1 MSSLFILVALF
12 TLTTAGKRYTY
23 NYDVKTSTALLATLQ
38 DHADIHIT
46 ATANIDVVSPC
57 EYILRLTEVQ
67 LEGSTHTQEFGE
79 GVTKSPLRFSFQ
91 DGQVE
96 ALCSEVSEPAW
107 VLNFKRGVLSTFQ
120 SSMTRPGHQDLQET
134 DISGTCITHYKS
146 TMEGDVMTI
155 DKVKDLS
162 SCTHRPDLSTYIT
175 GTAYMSD
182 SAIQSLP
189 IFNSTNNCHQI
200 IQQGILNTAEC
211 HESHKFRP
219 FSSEEGGAITTV
231 QTKLVL
237 VSSDQPAVP
246 TTNSE
251 FILKSAVF
259 EETSRIT
266 SEAQV
271 EVVQQILVDL
281 NEAAHGEIRPSVPVL
296 FSNLVASLKPLDY
309 PTLVDLFS
317 QTEEK
322 HSQRFLIDAMPLV
335 QTAAAMGLVKD
346 MYINGDMTPTE
357 ADIWFTSLAFFKNP
371 TSDMFTVIAPLVDLE
386 IPRQQA
392 LLGASAL
399 VNTYCKLHSQCEA
412 DAGVQQVL
420 RAIEKHVGSSC
431 RIINTPEHSNKMLI
445 LTALKALGNAGHWVN
460 ANEVLRQ
467 CYTEENDMEVRVA
480 AIEAWRHTPCEYDR
494 SHLLAAFQDEAQDTE
509 VRIAAYL
516 AVMTCPTE
524 NVLNTIKDRLTSEA
538 VNQVGSFVWTHLT
551 NMQESAAPG
560 KQWFR
565 QIIGEEL
572 LHNKFNTNALK
583 YSRNFEKS
591 FFTNELNAGASVD
604 SNVIFSSKSY
614 LPRSAMFNLTLDLF
628 GESVNLFE
636 VGGHIQGF
644 ESYIEHFFGPA
655 GILPIATME
664 SLLTNMRRNKP
675 NEATTL
681 EDFIDRPFEE
691 AEGTYYL
698 RVLGKELYLNHFHDL
713 KDILP
718 TSNPVDLILEMVR
731 QGDIDYTKSF
741 QLIDSSY
748 SIPTVSGFPV
758 TLNAKGTATLA
769 LRMNGNLNANSL
781 TNFNIE
787 GHLHPSA
794 AIHMDGVMM
803 VDAHVTRK
811 GLQISST
818 LHTST
823 FIDGKIHINGGKLVD
838 VAINTP
844 KEKMEVIDV
853 DTKFFILEDDVL
865 LEKNVDNQI
874 HSESCTES
882 IMGGHLCGQLA
893 YTSMST
899 NSPYFPLSGPFSAK
913 IYLEK
918 TDTHTGYIFHYAYA
932 PQQVNIQFD
941 TPGSQVDRRVSLN
954 VGLDQQT
961 LNIDMYTPFK
971 TFQGVGQYIW
981 QDNDRHLKVE
991 VTVDSGEKY
1000 TLDTG
1005 VNIVHDG
1012 GIQIQPTLILTSS
1025 QGQIINIDGSFGG
1038 QLTPQPFLSTQ
1049 LNIEYGLP
1057 GSDTHTIHYSFNIKK
1072 DITPDMATY
1081 SVHFDLMP
1089 SQLPN
1094 MALGLD
1100 YNFILSL
1107 GHVETHAKLSYATIT
1122 WQLDQSLNYYNE
1134 VDHKGIDLHGSI
1146 KCPAKN
1152 IDYAVSQKVE
1162 VVSNMLKMESLLH
1175 LYDNNEYGIQM
1186 VFTEI
1191 EDGHYKAQVIGSVS
1205 ADKYELD
1212 ADLLNTSVSGKIS
1225 AILQSTLKSARQN
1238 IAFNGKIYGDIEKAN
1253 VDLSMIVNDQ
1263 QYIIRVAGTRTSI
1276 MVETNIYTHMLLN
1289 TYVTSSEDINKLHL
1303 SVQWDKDV
1311 DPTKALI
1318 IDGQVS
1324 PVEIIAA
1331 LKVLDQEFSASGK
1344 VVTDGVEM
1352 MAKWAPDQSV
1362 VTKVLYSLEDTK
1374 SVEVIVETPF
1384 PGWEKQDVSVTLSA
1398 TENNLNARAVANWKN
1413 SEQMSLTISA
1423 NLQPGFPEN
1432 ALSANILFSSTLNAL
1447 ERLTFTLD
1455 HKMTTATINTNMEA
1469 TWNDKKINGVINVTP
1484 SDNGIDASA
1493 SFTSPFTQEALI
1505 TLHHELNGNQLS
1517 TLLEAKYGTYVSNIT
1532 LAGHITLDQTHDVLL
1547 TLKVFTPLPFIP
1559 EMEANLKYTL
1569 DTTILAVVVEGNI
1582 GDNKIMLNING
1593 EKTVNDNTTSITG
1606 DIRFITPFTIPLTAT
1621 LSHSQDGHQF
1631 TSQLIMTG
1639 SIKVHLDG
1647 HYLSEND
1654 VLFNAFLS
1662 SPMVKS
1668 SITLNHK
1675 IQDTTM
1681 KSGFEVSVN
1690 RERIGASINGV
1701 VDKTN
1706 TLANLQMEVISTFRG
1721 LTDIKVNLDT
1731 KKEGN
1736 TWISN
1741 VIISKDSLSVN
1752 IDHSITFSDYLNW
1765 ENIFLINNVYQLRNK
1780 LTHSDTSYTLDME
1793 TWIDGEQMVHITTS
1807 VEPKISA
1814 DISEVNAH
1822 LIIVSAWNDPF
1833 KVDLYYQHNGV
1844 EFKPT
1849 LSIEYIPGQIIQLA
1863 SVYRLESSV
1872 LHIESTLTTP
1882 FWQPLAY
1889 KVNISWDTVN
1899 IISIELTRGNNRSL
1913 LTLTTKYDTLSK
1925 MEAKMEMTSTYLPQP
1940 VLLEGSYDFMSAE
1953 KSVFVALTTD
1963 QTYSITAAISG
1974 EVRNGQLRLLS
1985 VLPIPNAE
1993 HILLHTEYNIN
2004 TMPITTKIELE
2015 VNSKKYEADIIINP
2029 NAIQLNMDLEGEKG
2043 LVATHW
2049 DYQDNQAN
2057 IDINFESP
2065 VDSIGDMK
2073 LHAMYDITNEKK
2085 LNININEGVAQFNF
2099 VANMEDALAPEFML
2113 DIVTPLSVIQVVQ
2126 AKVHWDVKN
2135 PVKTVQVS
2143 GLFNDNNYNWQ
2154 LDISADSLLKGN
2166 VVSKMSSSI
2175 PGWTLLNIEIHYD
2188 FTTTPS
2194 KTTFIYNKEEVTH
2207 KLEALLTLTLDDF
2220 HGEIITSIPG
2230 WEQLTF
2236 NGTYSFEDMHLIG
2249 KLEVHQGDAIYSL
2262 NSDIIFSQQPKIE
2275 IHIHTPFTFA
2285 ANIDLLFKIMKT
2297 QTDSQ
2302 YTVSV
2307 TRNDHTYQVD
2317 LILHQIHKAGHF
2329 ELKMM
2334 SPIPALTNI
2343 NILGKYDF
2351 TDDVKRGNV
2360 ELSLPND
2367 ILLTINVGINNN
2379 NVILDITTPYE
2390 GYNTIKMMG
2399 DYIVSNQQHTIMATL
2414 DTNNLKYDFH
2424 FDLSLINKELSMT
2437 FASPIELMKLV
2448 KVYGKFDVLDYGV
2461 DSTLQVQRNE
2471 DIITLK
2477 VLGNFTPLKSQVHMN
2492 IETPVI
2498 GWNVFSLGAKYD
2510 LLSDKKMVALTFQ
2523 KNDDVKILKLEV
2535 EYSMQKGYFKLQT
2548 PIVDF
2553 EVLGVEYTM
2562 NIDTSNHNMEIIQK
2576 VIHNNNEWNFTF
2588 KAQYT
2593 DTSVYFDL
2601 TTPFEMINTIS
2612 VSLEY
2617 NWDESR
2623 KDSTMHIT
2631 YNQYNFVLSTS
2642 VNISLAKSELS
2653 VQMSTPIVNYE
2664 NLSLVVKYDI
2674 NNRESLVSAYINI
2687 DQQVYNLLI
2696 SGFIENKLVHFKC
2709 HLTSPITE
2717 WSDIKLET
2725 NIDLTGADTIVEIV
2739 LIREGSIKLID
2750 IHARLIG
2757 TALDINMTT
2766 PFDNLPD
2773 LSFLGVLD
2781 RNKRSLEMNM
2791 MNDLGEVSLFA
2802 NFHSVKIHLKT
2813 PFERAQEI
2821 VWELTK
2827 VGEGVYNI
2835 EWRRNDNYA
2844 IISVERQ
2851 GRSNAFNV
2859 EIRSELHGWEL
2870 LSLAG
2875 ALDEETLEAY
2885 LSGAINEDKII
2896 VTSSA
2901 TFGATGSMHLHIET
2915 PFERFRAMN
2924 VDFNYDIKQGKA
2936 KWEASSSS
2944 STFHFLLDL
2953 SPVEGIHGLIIVP
2966 NTVKDTQVS
2975 VNIGLYSGKIA
2986 ITSRFPAVRDFLYEH
3001 NIQTGPVTT
3010 ITSIVQLN
3018 NNELF
3023 KLNASA
3029 TSTEAGESKVHVQMK
3044 IHNIDGEMTILYHHP
3059 SSLSMTVSMKHRESP
3074 GNEFRVEITGSG
3086 NLPSQGLLDIVI
3098 DNSFSQTPVT
3108 VTAHTDFD
3116 MTQERKQVSL
3126 HLKPT
3131 PSQMYKFDVD
3141 FGYGDKVGDF
3151 DLKITTPDRRMS
3163 PWKHITGNFNILNL
3177 NDVHFEVTYGGTL
3190 YTLQGKLDLFESN
3203 LKLTPGPQQESIL
3216 LQWTILSKEYD
3227 YFIKVGPESQY
3238 SMISLDGTF
3247 SDIGHVTMR
3256 GGFKVGYIMDDE
3268 VHYTL
3273 VWDLVSSGALT
3284 SEGTFNYGPQ
3294 YKGNY
3299 RQEFHHNYDTH
3310 TAQFM
3315 FGFTSNIVGMRSFS
3329 MNGNYDFDQK
3339 VVIHGIIQLEDQE
3352 AARIDINF
3360 TDISLDYSHSTVEYV
3375 MPFLPAEFRSLLLTF
3390 DHDFKDA
3397 TRKSIS
3403 VLANISGIEH
3413 SFNTL
3418 WSHSEPFDVLN
3429 AEINIVS
3436 THIGEIRI
3444 AANFDLSNIDD
3455 ARAEIHYVRDILNEK
3470 REMSLR
3476 MSRKMTEQHLES
3488 EILFE
3493 STLQILSHV
3502 RLFVNAD
3509 FSDVFNLSSG
3519 LEWNNKSINFVFDIN
3534 QDSIAALLT
3543 TPFRNFEKVE
3553 AKCTYS
3559 LSGNIKKVTF
3569 IYERGTNKV
3578 EMDVTLNV
3586 KSKRKGNLNFTLTTP
3601 FEILK
3606 LLHIDATWH
3615 RNKAEVNIKRNDY
3628 EYKMNGN
3635 IELHIDNSSFDVS
3648 ITVPGWEVIRIAASY
3663 NVQDFLSGT
3672 LTDNQK
3678 IAGLELQ
3685 FEGHTIIL
3693 NVNGF
3698 SNAQNINLEFVG
3710 RTSFEFIKTCHLKLT
3725 TKSSD
3730 QSREG
3735 IIKVHVNDFEF
3746 KTTNQYEKRGQDG
3759 FYIKSKVETTLI
3771 PLPALI
3777 VGIGRNGD
3785 ETAVTIGY
3793 GDDREITFSIQGK
3806 DNFRSGFSG
3815 FVDIPNFGP
3824 EVITYDLGYGFHD
3837 DNNVFVK
3844 VDIELGRGGQKIEAE
3859 FLYDSDDVR
3868 AFLTSPLTGIRS
3880 LRFRRS
3886 VSSEGVVAEAGIND
3900 YNIHLRGSFKEGD
3913 FRRGALL
3920 DVDVLG
3926 YKLLFDL
3933 LIQSEGLQYT
3943 EGKLIIQTPFPGL
3956 ENIGGL
3962 ITLSIQDNVIS
3973 GQAEIIPP
3981 FFIEPLIKIHL
3992 QLDMNQ
3998 KMNGH
4003 LTLDIAGE
4011 KFLFNINLMGESLT
4025 EGYQGTFEIHTPIPM
4040 ISDIIFDIS
4049 LKIVDGS
4056 SVQVSVG
4063 INDKR
4068 VTAHYIMNE
4077 STFKFN
4083 LDTNIASVHR
4093 QFSVE
4098 ANYPSLDNLKGAV
4111 IFVLGEQI
4119 HDISI
4124 EMNILENRVQGTVK
4138 LQSSL
4143 IEGERNVTFDISI
4156 PSSSLRHIIF
4166 NVTLSTSQSHSL
4178 YLDVNTE
4185 PGIVAAFRVDSP
4197 LVPGFTVN
4205 LLVEEGIASLALNT
4219 VDAQHKINLKW
4230 QMTQQYHVTVE
4241 VMSPL
4246 FSPITMSLFFNG
4258 NYTDMLAKV
4267 YLRVDDHEHIIETML
4282 HIDDNNNVQFSISL
4296 ETPFRNIN
4304 RWTLDVVFTMSDDII
4319 FTINAITT
4327 DQVNNLYA
4335 IYDKVN
4341 ARFMLTVNSPFL
4353 PEGQVSLEAII
4364 TGNMEPNLKL
4374 KLEGI
4379 YASQTLSGVLI
4390 LKTPSVNNMMAAVK
4404 LTTPFRGYKKMN
4416 FMARY
4421 KKEEMTTILITV
4433 DRPIQIKIELQLN
4446 NTPDKIMVNINLET
4460 SLEELESV
4468 EAKMEMPLNMFS
4480 PNVNVKVISV
4490 GVPYSGHIQLRTKA
4504 PYELGWGYKIGEHI
4518 SEGFHFKTDS
4528 LLL

>member
-12 TLTTAGKRYTY
+12 TLTTAGKRYSY

-335 QTAAAMGLVKD
+335 QTAASMGLVKD

-583 YSRNFEKS
+583 YSRNFETS

-844 KEKMEVIDV
+844 KEKVEVIDV

-1134 VDHKGIDLHGSI
+1134 VDHKGIDLHGSL

-1191 EDGHYKAQVIGSVS
+1191 EDGHYKAQVIGSVA

-1225 AILQSTLKSARQN
+1225 AILQSTFKSARQN
-1238 IAFNGKIYGDIEKAN
+1238 IAFNGNIYGDIEKAN

-1263 QYIIRVAGTRTSI
+1263 QYIIRVAGTTTSI

-1833 KVDLYYQHNGV
+1833 KVNLYYQHNGV

-1863 SVYRLESSV
+1863 SVYRLESSA

-2057 IDINFESP
+2057 IDINLESP
-2065 VDSIGDMK
+2065 VDIIGDMK

-2099 VANMEDALAPEFML
+2099 VAKMEDALAPEFMM

-2360 ELSLPND
+2360 ELSLPDD

-2523 KNDDVKILKLEV
+2523 KNDDIKILKLEV
-2535 EYSMQKGYFKLQT
+2535 EYNMQKGYFKLQT

-2757 TALDINMTT
+2757 TALDINM
-2766 PFDNLPD
+2766 
-2773 LSFLGVLD
+2773 
-2781 RNKRSLEMNM
+2781 
-2791 MNDLGEVSLFA
+2791 
-2802 NFHSVKIHLKT
+2802 KT
-2813 PFERAQEI
+2813 PFESLPDISFLGDLHRTKREI
-2821 VWELTK
+2821 DFKMT
-2827 VGEGVYNI
+2827 
-2835 EWRRNDNYA
+2835 NDM
-2844 IISVERQ
+2844 
-2851 GRSNAFNV
+2851 G
-2859 EIRSELHGWEL
+2859 
-2870 LSLAG
+2870 
-2875 ALDEETLEAY
+2875 
-2885 LSGAINEDKII
+2885 
-2896 VTSSA
+2896 
-2901 TFGATGSMHLHIET
+2901 
-2915 PFERFRAMN
+2915 
-2924 VDFNYDIKQGKA
+2924 
-2936 KWEASSSS
+2936 EAS
-2944 STFHFLLDL
+2944 LVANL
-2953 SPVEGIHGLIIVP
+2953 E
-2966 NTVKDTQVS
+2966 TVK
-2975 VNIGLYSGKIA
+2975 L
-2986 ITSRFPAVRDFLYEH
+2986 
-3001 NIQTGPVTT
+3001 
-3010 ITSIVQLN
+3010 
-3018 NNELF
+3018 
-3023 KLNASA
+3023 
-3029 TSTEAGESKVHVQMK
+3029 
-3044 IHNIDGEMTILYHHP
+3044 
-3059 SSLSMTVSMKHRESP
+3059 
-3074 GNEFRVEITGSG
+3074 
-3086 NLPSQGLLDIVI
+3086 
-3098 DNSFSQTPVT
+3098 
-3108 VTAHTDFD
+3108 
-3116 MTQERKQVSL
+3116 
-3126 HLKPT
+3126 
-3131 PSQMYKFDVD
+3131 
-3141 FGYGDKVGDF
+3141 
-3151 DLKITTPDRRMS
+3151 
-3163 PWKHITGNFNILNL
+3163 
-3177 NDVHFEVTYGGTL
+3177 
-3190 YTLQGKLDLFESN
+3190 
-3203 LKLTPGPQQESIL
+3203 
-3216 LQWTILSKEYD
+3216 
-3227 YFIKVGPESQY
+3227 
-3238 SMISLDGTF
+3238 
-3247 SDIGHVTMR
+3247 
-3256 GGFKVGYIMDDE
+3256 
-3268 VHYTL
+3268 
-3273 VWDLVSSGALT
+3273 
-3284 SEGTFNYGPQ
+3284 
-3294 YKGNY
+3294 
-3299 RQEFHHNYDTH
+3299 
-3310 TAQFM
+3310 
-3315 FGFTSNIVGMRSFS
+3315 
-3329 MNGNYDFDQK
+3329 
-3339 VVIHGIIQLEDQE
+3339 
-3352 AARIDINF
+3352 
-3360 TDISLDYSHSTVEYV
+3360 
-3375 MPFLPAEFRSLLLTF
+3375 
-3390 DHDFKDA
+3390 
-3397 TRKSIS
+3397 
-3403 VLANISGIEH
+3403 
-3413 SFNTL
+3413 
-3418 WSHSEPFDVLN
+3418 
-3429 AEINIVS
+3429 
-3436 THIGEIRI
+3436 
-3444 AANFDLSNIDD
+3444 
-3455 ARAEIHYVRDILNEK
+3455 
-3470 REMSLR
+3470 
-3476 MSRKMTEQHLES
+3476 
-3488 EILFE
+3488 
-3493 STLQILSHV
+3493 
-3502 RLFVNAD
+3502 
-3509 FSDVFNLSSG
+3509 
-3519 LEWNNKSINFVFDIN
+3519 
-3534 QDSIAALLT
+3534 
-3543 TPFRNFEKVE
+3543 
-3553 AKCTYS
+3553 
-3559 LSGNIKKVTF
+3559 NIK
-3569 IYERGTNKV
+3569 
-3578 EMDVTLNV
+3578 
-3586 KSKRKGNLNFTLTTP
+3586 TP
-3601 FEILK
+3601 FEIAK
-3606 LLHIDATWH
+3606 EI
-3615 RNKAEVNIKRNDY
+3615 
-3628 EYKMNGN
+3628 
-3635 IELHIDNSSFDVS
+3635 
-3648 ITVPGWEVIRIAASY
+3648 
-3663 NVQDFLSGT
+3663 
-3672 LTDNQK
+3672 
-3678 IAGLELQ
+3678 GLE
-3685 FEGHTIIL
+3685 
-3693 NVNGF
+3693 
-3698 SNAQNINLEFVG
+3698 IN
-3710 RTSFEFIKTCHLKLT
+3710 K
-3725 TKSSD
+3725 
-3730 QSREG
+3730 
-3735 IIKVHVNDFEF
+3735 
-3746 KTTNQYEKRGQDG
+3746 
-3759 FYIKSKVETTLI
+3759 
-3771 PLPALI
+3771 
-3777 VGIGRNGD
+3777 
-3785 ETAVTIGY
+3785 
-3793 GDDREITFSIQGK
+3793 
-3806 DNFRSGFSG
+3806 
-3815 FVDIPNFGP
+3815 
-3824 EVITYDLGYGFHD
+3824 
-3837 DNNVFVK
+3837 
-3844 VDIELGRGGQKIEAE
+3844 
-3859 FLYDSDDVR
+3859 
-3868 AFLTSPLTGIRS
+3868 
-3880 LRFRRS
+3880 
-3886 VSSEGVVAEAGIND
+3886 
-3900 YNIHLRGSFKEGD
+3900 
-3913 FRRGALL
+3913 
-3920 DVDVLG
+3920 
-3926 YKLLFDL
+3926 
-3933 LIQSEGLQYT
+3933 
-3943 EGKLIIQTPFPGL
+3943 
-3956 ENIGGL
+3956 
-3962 ITLSIQDNVIS
+3962 DNVIS

-4025 EGYQGTFEIHTPIPM
+4025 EGYQGTFEIHTPISM

-4246 FSPITMSLFFNG
+4246 FSPITMTLFFNG

-4267 YLRVDDHEHIIETML
+4267 DLQVDDIKHMIEAKAHI
-4282 HIDDNNNVQFSISL
+4282 DNNNGQVSISL

-4304 RWTLDVVFTMSDDII
+4304 KLSLDVVLNMSDVIDL
-4319 FTINAITT
+4319 TITAVNT
-4327 DQVNNLYA
+4327 DQVNIIHA

-4433 DRPIQIKIELQLN
+4433 DRPIQIKMELQLN
-4446 NTPDKIMVNINLET
+4446 NTPDKIMVNINLGT

-4504 PYELGWGYKIGEHI
+4504 PYELGWGYKLGHHM
-4518 SEGFHFKTDS
+4518 SGGFHLRTDS
-4528 LLL
+4528 SLTMLP